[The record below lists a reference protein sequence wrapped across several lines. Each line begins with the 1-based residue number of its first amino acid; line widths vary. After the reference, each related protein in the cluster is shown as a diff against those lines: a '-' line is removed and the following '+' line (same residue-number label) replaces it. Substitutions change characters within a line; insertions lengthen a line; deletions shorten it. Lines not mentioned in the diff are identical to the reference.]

1 MKENMRSIFRT
12 VFITITIAMLSL
24 VIFTMQLRK
33 ASEVVAEATISRYES
48 YLLADE
54 LRQSSDDLTR
64 LARTF
69 VISGGDSK
77 WEKQYF
83 DILDIR
89 NGVKPRPKQYENIY
103 WDFVAA
109 GEPAPR
115 PSSKTIA
122 LLDLMKEKG
131 FSEKELAKLDEAK
144 LKSDALVNT
153 ETIAMNMVKGL
164 YVDSN
169 GKFTIKNKPNLEE
182 ARRLMHNDE
191 YHKNKAKIM
200 KPVSEFFDLLDK
212 RTQSKVDDAISS
224 QNFWNWIVILFV
236 FITLCILTYAGYELR
251 LLFKYLGG
259 EPAYA
264 NTIVTEVASG
274 NLNLTIQTLPKDNIS
289 MLYSIKGMVERLKL
303 MISETQQVVDAAGKG
318 NLKTRVSLNN
328 KQGFAKDLGESVN
341 LLANTS
347 FNIIDDVNHVLVAM
361 ADGDLTQR
369 VSQNYQGDFETL
381 ANSLNNA
388 LEKLSQALSEVRSS
402 AVVISQAS
410 SQISSTSLSLAEAT
424 SEQASSIEQTTAAVE
439 EMSASITQTNQNTK
453 VTDDIAKKSANDA
466 IKGGESVN
474 ATVLAMS
481 KIAEKIG
488 IINEI
493 SGQTNLLALNAAIE
507 AARAGEQGMGFAVVA
522 SEVGKLAERSQVAAK
537 EISHLANA
545 SLVTAE
551 EAGQLLN
558 QIVPSISKTAEL
570 VQDISFSSK
579 EQAVGV
585 QQITDAMTLVNESTQ
600 NNAASS
606 EELSATANEM
616 SRQAEHLMVLVEQFR
631 FKLD

>member
-12 VFITITIAMLSL
+12 VFITITLAMISL

-33 ASEVVAEATISRYES
+33 ASEIVADATISRYES

-64 LARTF
+64 LARTY
-69 VISGGDSK
+69 VISGGDPK
-77 WEKQYF
+77 WENQYF

-89 NGVKPRPKQYENIY
+89 NGKKPRPTQYENIY

-109 GEPAPR
+109 GELTPR
-115 PSSKTIA
+115 PASKAIA

-131 FSEKELAKLDEAK
+131 FSDKELAKLDEAK
-144 LKSDALVNT
+144 VKSDALVKT

-164 YVDSN
+164 YADASGNFVL
-169 GKFTIKNKPNLEE
+169 KKNPDLAE

-191 YHKNKAKIM
+191 YHKNKATIM
-200 KPVSEFFDLLDK
+200 KPVSEFFDLLNQ
-212 RTQSKVDDAISS
+212 RTQSKVDEAISS
-224 QNFWNWIVILFV
+224 QNFWNTVVIIFV
-236 FITLCILTYAGYELR
+236 FITLCILTYAGYEIR

-264 NTIVTEVASG
+264 NAIVAEVAAG
-274 NLNLTIQTLPKDNIS
+274 NLNVKIQTLPKDKMS
-289 MLYSIKGMVERLKL
+289 MLFSIKGMVDRLQT
-303 MISETQQVVDAAGKG
+303 MISETQDVVDAAGKG
-318 NLKTRVSLNN
+318 NLKTRVSLED
-328 KQGFAKDLGESVN
+328 KQGFAKDLGGSVN

-347 FNIIDDVNHVLVAM
+347 SNIIDDVNQVLIAM
-361 ADGDLTQR
+361 AEGDLTHR
-369 VSQNYQGDFETL
+369 VSLNYLGDFETL

-388 LEKLSQALSEVRSS
+388 LEKLSLALSEVRSS

-439 EMSASITQTNQNTK
+439 EMSASITQTNQNAK
-453 VTDDIAKKSANDA
+453 NTDGIAKKSADDA
-466 IKGGESVN
+466 SRGGESVN

-522 SEVGKLAERSQVAAK
+522 SEVGKLAERSQAAAK
-537 EISHLANA
+537 EISHLTNE
-545 SLVTAE
+545 SLTTAQ
-551 EAGQLLN
+551 EAGSLLN
-558 QIVPSISKTAEL
+558 EIVPSISKTADL
-570 VQDISFSSK
+570 VQEIAFSSK
-579 EQAVGV
+579 EQAMGV
-585 QQITDAMTLVNESTQ
+585 QQITDAMTQVNESTQ
-600 NNAASS
+600 TNAASS

-631 FKLD
+631 FKIE